1 MISMFIRDNENA
13 FDSRSIVDTFCRVCS
28 TENWA
33 RRNCAGSDNKE
44 EKSGNVSRRNDG
56 TEVQK
61 TSSKSRRQRREIKR
75 TDVSLSPVIPSASN
89 VFRSH
94 VLSSLF
100 PVSSP
105 LTAEDALRPG

>member
-1 MISMFIRDNENA
+1 MKT
-13 FDSRSIVDTFCRVCS
+13 RSIRVQL
-28 TENWA
+28 WIHFVAA
-33 RRNCAGSDNKE
+33 RKIELAGIAPVPIADNKE

-94 VLSSLF
+94 VLSSLSSF
-100 PVSSP
+100 PASSP
-105 LTAEDALRPG
+105 LTAQDTPRPG

>member
-1 MISMFIRDNENA
+1 MKT
-13 FDSRSIVDTFCRVCS
+13 RSIRVQLWIHFVAS
-28 TENWA
+28 AA
-33 RRNCAGSDNKE
+33 RKIELAGIAPVPIADNKE

-56 TEVQK
+56 TEVHK

-75 TDVSLSPVIPSASN
+75 TDVSLSPVILSASN

-100 PVSSP
+100 PASSP
-105 LTAEDALRPG
+105 LTAQDAPRPG